1 MTATGSRCEPRV
13 NSSEEAPRSTYP
25 RQVDLTTVVLGGVV
39 LVLGLVATWAI
50 LRNRRHARAIEAAI
64 SRIGAGLPDRPWR
77 RATALD
83 ESLGHLERS
92 TAAAQRERAR
102 LAGAVQA
109 APLGIVVTDD
119 GGVVVT
125 ANGAAGRYLGARVGE
140 AIAEARIR
148 EAIERAI
155 LGRTATSTEV
165 ELYTPVRSILEVSAI
180 PLDFGIESVGAVAF
194 VEDVTDARRVAA
206 MRRDFVAN
214 VGHELKT
221 PLGAL
226 AVVAETLSDSLNDP
240 IVATS
245 LAERLRT
252 EATRLGNLID
262 DILDLSQAEALAGHD
277 EPVAIAPVVADAV
290 EEVAGAAKAA
300 GVDLVVEPITADAR
314 VAGDPRQLR
323 SMVSNLVENAVKYSF
338 VRDPEVR
345 PKVTVRAPVTG
356 DRVIVEVVDQGIGI
370 PPAHIDRIFE
380 RFYRVDRARSRA
392 TGGTGLGLSIVRHI
406 ARNHRGDVAVESVE
420 GEGSIFR
427 VTLPL
432 WRRQ

>member
-1 MTATGSRCEPRV
+1 
-13 NSSEEAPRSTYP
+13 
-25 RQVDLTTVVLGGVV
+25 VDLTAAVLAGVV

-64 SRIGAGLPDRPWR
+64 SRIGGGLPDRSWR

-119 GGVVVT
+119 HGVVVT

-180 PLDFGIESVGAVAF
+180 PLDLGVESVGAVAF
-194 VEDVTDARRVAA
+194 VDDVTEARRVAA

-226 AVVAETLSDSLNDP
+226 AVVAETLSDSLSDP
-240 IVATS
+240 ILAAS
-245 LAERLRT
+245 LADRLRA
-252 EATRLGNLID
+252 EATRLGKLIG
-262 DILDLSQAEALAGHD
+262 DILDLSQAEALAAHD
-277 EPVAIAPVVADAV
+277 EPVAIAPLVADAV
-290 EEVAGAAKAA
+290 TEVHDAADAA
-300 GVDLVVEPITADAR
+300 SVDVVVEPIPDDVR
-314 VAGDPRQLR
+314 VAGDVRQLR

-345 PKVTVRAPVTG
+345 PKVTIRAAVRGDKVT
-356 DRVIVEVVDQGIGI
+356 IEVADDGIGI
-370 PPAHIDRIFE
+370 SPAHIPRIFE

-406 ARNHRGDVAVESVE
+406 ARNHRGDVTVESVE
-420 GEGSIFR
+420 GEGSTFK
-427 VTLPL
+427 VELPL
-432 WRRQ
+432 WKRV